1 MADLAKARA
10 ALFLESPAT
19 EAKGAKGAAALEV
32 APATASIEEAEPEH
46 PRGDA
51 RETAG
56 GAAMTTLSSPR
67 ERLEDLSARPPSNR
81 TEEPARQ

>member
-19 EAKGAKGAAALEV
+19 EAKGAKGAALEV